1 MSGKEGGESLELES
15 CPCTEDS
22 LLTSHQ
28 PQDRNKRFSI
38 VVEEE
43 LLRNG
48 YPSLLIV
55 NGQNHLRKAPE
66 AFTPTEC

>member
-38 VVEEE
+38 IVEEE
-43 LLRNG
+43 LLRWG
-48 YPSLLIV
+48 TSSLTVSMSL
-55 NGQNHLRKAPE
+55 
-66 AFTPTEC
+66 T

>member
-28 PQDRNKRFSI
+28 SQDRNKRFSI

-43 LLRNG
+43 LLR
-48 YPSLLIV
+48 
-55 NGQNHLRKAPE
+55 
-66 AFTPTEC
+66 